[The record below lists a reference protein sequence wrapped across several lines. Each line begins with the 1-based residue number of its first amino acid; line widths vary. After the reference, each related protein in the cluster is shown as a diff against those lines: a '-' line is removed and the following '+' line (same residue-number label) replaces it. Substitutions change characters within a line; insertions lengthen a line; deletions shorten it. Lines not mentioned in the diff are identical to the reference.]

1 MKLLSGFGL
10 ALVLGCASASGGGGT
25 AQTGDRNVITAEE
38 IASVPS
44 ANLYDLIEKLR
55 PNMLRSRGPQS
66 LGGTAPSEYPDVYMD
81 GRRYGDVSSLK
92 SIVSS
97 QVGRVRYYGSS
108 EAAAKF
114 GMINSSGVI
123 EVTTKQ

>member
-1 MKLLSGFGL
+1 MKLLSGFAL

-66 LGGTAPSEYPDVYMD
+66 LGGPGAPFGTLPAGLDLAAITD
-81 GRRYGDVSSLK
+81 RARA
-92 SIVSS
+92 
-97 QVGRVRYYGSS
+97 
-108 EAAAKF
+108 EAAGGAR
-114 GMINSSGVI
+114 
-123 EVTTKQ
+123 